1 MASMQNKRS
10 LTFLAA
16 ADLSSHQFKFM
27 KASSGRAALQDSAG
41 GSCIGVLITPASA
54 AGRAVEVA
62 AGDGQVVKVVAGAAV
77 AVDAKIQSDNAGR
90 AITAASGDHVQ
101 GVALTAAGAAGE
113 LIEMLML
120 SEHIL
125 A

>member
-1 MASMQNKRS
+1 MASMKNKNSIS
-10 LTFLAA
+10 LPAG
-16 ADLSSHQFKFM
+16 ADLSSDQFKFV
-27 KASSGRAALQDSAG
+27 KLSSGQVVLQDSAG
-41 GSCIGVLITPASA
+41 ASCLGVLITPASA

-62 AGDGQVVKVVAGAAV
+62 TGSGQVVKVIAGGTV
-77 AVDAKIQSDNAGR
+77 AVDAKVQSDASGL

-101 GVALTAAGAAGE
+101 GTCVKGGASGE
-113 LIEMLML
+113 LIEVLLL